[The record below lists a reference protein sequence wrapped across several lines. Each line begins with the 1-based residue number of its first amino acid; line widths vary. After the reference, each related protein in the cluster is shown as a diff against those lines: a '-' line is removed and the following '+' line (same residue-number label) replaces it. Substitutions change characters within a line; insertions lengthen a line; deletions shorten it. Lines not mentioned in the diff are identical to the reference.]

1 MPRRCLFS
9 TLALSLFLGNSNALA
24 MESFDLHNINKVHK
38 QGWTGNGVYV
48 GVVDVNV
55 DAKHPLLAG
64 NIVSNSN
71 TVWQPNGPFGF
82 HGTHVAGILAAT
94 STNGKSYGIA
104 TDAKLIVHHM
114 YSPNKNSNFDN
125 FHVKIINNSHTQ
137 GNGYFANYARQDVL
151 NVFSSGNYGQ
161 MSPHTNTMKGTGTA
175 QNLGAWIIVGN
186 LNRGGARRDA
196 NGKLVLTVGALSN
209 GGSLCGGA
217 LASCVMAS
225 GTSIYSLGKNSQMAI
240 AGGTSMAA
248 PLVSGVAALVAQ
260 KYPFLGGKQ
269 LADVILSTANKD
281 YEFSKVFIKGKNIIY
296 VDHIPPKKG
305 YFCETIAATP
315 VTAGAAIEVPV
326 PL

>member
-24 MESFDLHNINKVHK
+24 MESFDLHNINKVQQ

-55 DAKHPLLAG
+55 QTDHPLLAG

-104 TDAKLIVHHM
+104 TDTKLIVHHM
-114 YSPNKNSNFDN
+114 YSPNKNPAFDN

-175 QNLGAWIIVGN
+175 
-186 LNRGGARRDA
+186 
-196 NGKLVLTVGALSN
+196 
-209 GGSLCGGA
+209 
-217 LASCVMAS
+217 
-225 GTSIYSLGKNSQMAI
+225 
-240 AGGTSMAA
+240 
-248 PLVSGVAALVAQ
+248 
-260 KYPFLGGKQ
+260 
-269 LADVILSTANKD
+269 
-281 YEFSKVFIKGKNIIY
+281 
-296 VDHIPPKKG
+296 
-305 YFCETIAATP
+305 
-315 VTAGAAIEVPV
+315 
-326 PL
+326 

>member
-186 LNRGGARRDA
+186 LNRGGA
-196 NGKLVLTVGALSN
+196 
-209 GGSLCGGA
+209 

-248 PLVSGVAALVAQ
+248 PLVSGVGSVGCAKIPVFRRQAVGRRDF
-260 KYPFLGGKQ
+260 KHGK
-269 LADVILSTANKD
+269 
-281 YEFSKVFIKGKNIIY
+281 
-296 VDHIPPKKG
+296 
-305 YFCETIAATP
+305 
-315 VTAGAAIEVPV
+315 
-326 PL
+326 